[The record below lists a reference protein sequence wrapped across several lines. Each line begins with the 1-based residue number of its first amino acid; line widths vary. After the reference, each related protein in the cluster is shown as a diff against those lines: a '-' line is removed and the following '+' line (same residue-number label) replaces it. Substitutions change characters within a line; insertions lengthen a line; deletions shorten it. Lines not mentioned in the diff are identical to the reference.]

1 MSMFKKILAS
11 VGIGAAKVDTRLF
24 QDALTPGEMVSGEV
38 HIVGGDVAQ
47 NVDDIYIY
55 IVTEYKQEVDDRTVT
70 RECELLKYCLAE
82 RFELQPKQ
90 TKVIPFSVQLP
101 YETPLTIGHQPV
113 YVRTGL
119 DISSAIDPKDKDY
132 LQVHPHPLVR
142 QVLNA
147 VENLGFQLHKVDCE
161 YAKHFGSRY
170 PFMQEFEFRATGK
183 YRSQLDELEVIFLL
197 HPDELQVFL
206 QIDRKARGFGGLL
219 REAFDMDES
228 YARISVTPAYLQR
241 PQELAALI
249 DRTIQSHLH

>member
-24 QDALTPGEMVSGEV
+24 KDSLMPGEMVAGEV
-38 HIVGGDVAQ
+38 HIVGGDVVQ

-55 IVTEYKQEVDDRTVT
+55 IVTEYKQEVDDSTVT
-70 RECELLKYCLAE
+70 KECELVKYRLAE
-82 RFELQPKQ
+82 RFELHPKQ
-90 TKVIPFSVQLP
+90 TKVIPFEIQLP
-101 YETPLTIGHQPV
+101 YETPLTIGSQPV

-132 LQVHPHPLVR
+132 LQVHPHPLMQ

-147 VENLGFQLHKVDCE
+147 VENLGFQLYKVDCE
-161 YAKHFGSRY
+161 YAHHYGSRY
-170 PFMQEFEFRATGK
+170 PFVQEFEFRAIGK
-183 YRSQLDELEVIFLL
+183 YRGQLDELEVVFHL
-197 HPDELQVFL
+197 HPNELQVL
-206 QIDRKARGFGGLL
+206 LEIDRKARGFGGFLQ
-219 REAFDMDES
+219 EAFDMDER

-241 PQELAALI
+241 PQELAAEI